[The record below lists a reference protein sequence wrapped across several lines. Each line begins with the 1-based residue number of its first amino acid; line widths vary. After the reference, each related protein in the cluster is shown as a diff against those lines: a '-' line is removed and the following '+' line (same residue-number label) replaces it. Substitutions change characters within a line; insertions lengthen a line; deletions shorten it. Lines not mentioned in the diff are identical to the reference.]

1 MIDALFTYELT
12 DLQTNRQTNRQTGG
26 QILDRQTNHLTDK
39 TSEIQMTRQTNQ
51 PTDIS
56 TGGPADKQAKIE
68 LQIDG
73 EPDK

>member
-1 MIDALFTYELT
+1 MHCSCMSRQICKPT
-12 DLQTNRQTNRQTGG
+12 DRQTDR
-26 QILDRQTNHLTDK
+26 QILDRQANHLTNK

-56 TGGPADKQAKIE
+56 TRGPADKQAKIE